1 MSFVVDVF
9 VGNYPVI
16 DWELYSLWVEGECL
30 LKVKYVSY
38 LYKYFRP
45 YCNRSNSCFEREGD
59 FYSSRTSV

>member
-30 LKVKYVSY
+30 LKVKYVCK
-38 LYKYFRP
+38 LFIQI
-45 YCNRSNSCFEREGD
+45 FQALL
-59 FYSSRTSV
+59 